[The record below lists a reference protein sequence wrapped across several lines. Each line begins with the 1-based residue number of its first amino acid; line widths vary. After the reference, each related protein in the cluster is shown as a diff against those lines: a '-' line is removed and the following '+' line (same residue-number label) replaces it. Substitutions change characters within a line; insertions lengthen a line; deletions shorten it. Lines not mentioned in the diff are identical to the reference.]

1 MSQLVAHIKSLNAKT
16 QAWVDEDPANRWAG
30 MLVED
35 EAHWAEQG
43 VHTVEDFERRELE
56 IAIYEGHKD
65 AYGVKGRHYDFDSM
79 SMDELRAEADRIS
92 QAAREAFE
100 REEEAAREA
109 VEAFEAEVAQTI
121 SYGAGDRATAL
132 RWMTQDEEFYHSQDV
147 EHWVWNKGMLFTAEG
162 KALVKELMTIV
173 SFKEWDAA

>member
-65 AYGVKGRHYDFDSM
+65 AFGVKGRHYDFESM
-79 SMDELRAEADRIS
+79 TMDELRAEYDYICR
-92 QAAREAFE
+92 AAQETFDREA
-100 REEEAAREA
+100 EEARNA
-109 VEAFEAEVAQTI
+109 VAEFEAEVAQTI
-121 SYGAGDRATAL
+121 SYGAGNRETAL
-132 RWMTQDEEFYHSQDV
+132 RWMTQNEEFYHGQDV
-147 EHWVWNKGMLFTAEG
+147 EHWVWNKGMLFTDEG
-162 KALVKELMTIV
+162 KALIKELMAIV
-173 SFKEWDAA
+173 TFKEWEAA